1 MWKQLFKGSDAW
13 QFDRIMENRR
23 AIQVETGM
31 IEGELLKAE
40 GHIARLELILEALVR
55 ILEEHGLLD
64 LELLARMVQQ
74 IDLEDGV
81 EDGAIGPDRTAD
93 APKCPHCGRPVNP
106 RRTEC
111 IYCGGPLTPVAGGLD
126 QDRNA
131 PARMTT
137 CRGCGK
143 VISERDGFGSEYG
156 LLCAT
161 CFYALQ
167 AKEP

>member
-1 MWKQLFKGSDAW
+1 MWDHLFKGSDAW
-13 QFDRIMENRR
+13 QTDQIEENRR
-23 AIQVETGM
+23 AIQVETDVV
-31 IEGELLKAE
+31 EGELLQAKRQ
-40 GHIARLELILEALVR
+40 IARLELILEAVVR

-81 EDGAIGPDRTAD
+81 EDGGIGPDRTAN

-111 IYCGGPLTPVAGGLD
+111 IYCGGPLTPTAGD
-126 QDRNA
+126 ATQDKNS

-137 CRGCGK
+137 CRHCGK
-143 VISERDGFGSEYG
+143 VISERDGFVSEYG
-156 LLCAT
+156 ILCAT
-161 CFYALQ
+161 CFYSLQ
-167 AKEP
+167 AEDQ